1 MYYIMVAA
9 LFNSTTM
16 NDDVITGRSRNER
29 TPIQPIVPQINVSLP
44 SEPTVARSLNLN
56 CTTPEMIS
64 EPASKPASPIG
75 IQQITRDNFQLKRPR
90 EDLPAQD
97 ESDSV
102 SNPCSKE
109 PEGTRSGLPVDRSED
124 LGTADLVDSGHPS
137 NEPVPAR
144 PESNEGRDATERRD
158 DFGFLSALWDFH
170 QTQRR
175 TLFSSNERAE
185 TVTLPL
191 SSTAA
196 GLPTDVPYRHL
207 QPNFISTG
215 ATSTDSFGAASS
227 RDQLVAEEIGQ
238 LHGSNQPEQRADCR
252 GDQTKALLNQC
263 PFAGESCSTSKTGA
277 IRRPPPYSAFPSST
291 LDPTHSYTDS
301 TTQECSRR
309 YIESRSSTTSSS
321 TQFHNSRQ
329 ESLKAQKTN
338 PDNMAQCPSPSRAA
352 MARDLDDFQNNQ
364 HTFSRWNY
372 FLRLPEL
379 TDRAFFVIQAILKDY
394 PHDYDSVK
402 EALLN
407 NFHGDEN
414 VDVHL
419 KKFNKAK
426 RKPGE
431 KIVDYA
437 LRLQAI
443 FKRVYS
449 ACHFEKSFAII
460 LIQKFIEGLDYRLEA
475 LEADRE
481 KQEFIRSIDG
491 SHDAN
496 NLESQKQQNE
506 RDKSFG
512 RQTRQDYNR
521 KNQFK
526 EKLARFYFEE
536 QEPLRKTSRTP
547 KLGTRTRKSNDISR
561 KPSETIYKKLQVK
574 FIETKNS
581 NDSRL
586 DEDESR
592 EITKRVGDISELTLP
607 TDSGDKSIHYEL
619 EIEQTNDFEPTIEN
633 LKTQIEYLNKTIIYL
648 EKENKQLKR
657 SSTWA

>member
-1 MYYIMVAA
+1 MPVCVSSY
-9 LFNSTTM
+9 
-16 NDDVITGRSRNER
+16 R
-29 TPIQPIVPQINVSLP
+29 PI
-44 SEPTVARSLNLN
+44 R
-56 CTTPEMIS
+56 
-64 EPASKPASPIG
+64 
-75 IQQITRDNFQLKRPR
+75 
-90 EDLPAQD
+90 
-97 ESDSV
+97 
-102 SNPCSKE
+102 
-109 PEGTRSGLPVDRSED
+109 
-124 LGTADLVDSGHPS
+124 
-137 NEPVPAR
+137 
-144 PESNEGRDATERRD
+144 
-158 DFGFLSALWDFH
+158 
-170 QTQRR
+170 RR
-175 TLFSSNERAE
+175 T
-185 TVTLPL
+185 
-191 SSTAA
+191 
-196 GLPTDVPYRHL
+196 Y
-207 QPNFISTG
+207 PNNPGPIAITP
-215 ATSTDSFGAASS
+215 S
-227 RDQLVAEEIGQ
+227 R
-238 LHGSNQPEQRADCR
+238 
-252 GDQTKALLNQC
+252 
-263 PFAGESCSTSKTGA
+263 GESCSTSKTGA

-364 HTFSRWNY
+364 HTFSLDGLGWIEDKIIQTPNAK
-372 FLRLPEL
+372 L

-449 ACHFEKSFAII
+449 AEIYRGSRLQAKVKNKEFKDFRELLSSTHVYAT
-460 LIQKFIEGLDYRLEA
+460 RLEA

-496 NLESQKQQNE
+496 NLEVRELKQK
-506 RDKSFG
+506 
-512 RQTRQDYNR
+512 
-521 KNQFK
+521 
-526 EKLARFYFEE
+526 
-536 QEPLRKTSRTP
+536 
-547 KLGTRTRKSNDISR
+547 
-561 KPSETIYKKLQVK
+561 
-574 FIETKNS
+574 
-581 NDSRL
+581 
-586 DEDESR
+586 
-592 EITKRVGDISELTLP
+592 
-607 TDSGDKSIHYEL
+607 
-619 EIEQTNDFEPTIEN
+619 
-633 LKTQIEYLNKTIIYL
+633 IIDQ
-648 EKENKQLKR
+648 K
-657 SSTWA
+657 

>member
-1 MYYIMVAA
+1 MRGFVVNPQFRPTESIHNIQAVQTSNCGV
-9 LFNSTTM
+9 FN
-16 NDDVITGRSRNER
+16 
-29 TPIQPIVPQINVSLP
+29 P
-44 SEPTVARSLNLN
+44 
-56 CTTPEMIS
+56 
-64 EPASKPASPIG
+64 PASPI
-75 IQQITRDNFQLKRPR
+75 QQNQERPR

-238 LHGSNQPEQRADCR
+238 LRGSNQPEQRADCR

-263 PFAGESCSTSKTGA
+263 PFASVPTVQYGGGRA

-372 FLRLPEL
+372 FLRLPE
-379 TDRAFFVIQAILKDY
+379 
-394 PHDYDSVK
+394 
-402 EALLN
+402 
-407 NFHGDEN
+407 
-414 VDVHL
+414 VHL
-419 KKFNKAK
+419 
-426 RKPGE
+426 
-431 KIVDYA
+431 
-437 LRLQAI
+437 
-443 FKRVYS
+443 RVS
-449 ACHFEKSFAII
+449 T
-460 LIQKFIEGLDYRLEA
+460 
-475 LEADRE
+475 
-481 KQEFIRSIDG
+481 
-491 SHDAN
+491 
-496 NLESQKQQNE
+496 
-506 RDKSFG
+506 FG
-512 RQTRQDYNR
+512 
-521 KNQFK
+521 
-526 EKLARFYFEE
+526 
-536 QEPLRKTSRTP
+536 
-547 KLGTRTRKSNDISR
+547 
-561 KPSETIYKKLQVK
+561 
-574 FIETKNS
+574 
-581 NDSRL
+581 
-586 DEDESR
+586 
-592 EITKRVGDISELTLP
+592 
-607 TDSGDKSIHYEL
+607 
-619 EIEQTNDFEPTIEN
+619 
-633 LKTQIEYLNKTIIYL
+633 
-648 EKENKQLKR
+648 
-657 SSTWA
+657 